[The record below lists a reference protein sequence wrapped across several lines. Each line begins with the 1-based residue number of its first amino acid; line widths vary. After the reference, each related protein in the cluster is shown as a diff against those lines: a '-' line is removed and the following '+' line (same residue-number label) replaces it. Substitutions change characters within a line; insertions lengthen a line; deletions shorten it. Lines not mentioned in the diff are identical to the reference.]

1 MMQETLQK
9 QRAFFHSGKTL
20 DLDWRIKQLQN
31 LKKSIKK
38 YEENLIW
45 ALRDDLGKSEFEAYT
60 TEISMVYDEINTAIK
75 HLPKWAE
82 IRVEG
87 GGGINQYPGKLL
99 SYAEPLGLVLIM
111 VSWNYPV
118 QLVFSPLTAAIAA
131 GNCAVIKPS
140 ERAPKTE
147 AVVKTILEE
156 TFAPEHVSLFTGGP
170 EVGKALLEEKFNHIF
185 FVGNSEVGK
194 EVMKKAAE
202 HLTPVT
208 LELGGKSPCIVDE
221 SADLEVAAKR
231 IVWGKCLNS
240 GQTCT
245 APDFLLVDKSVKEEL
260 VQHMIHYVQEFY
272 PGDIFTNEDYPHI
285 INEKELDRLTDMLEG
300 EHILYGGRSDK
311 ASLKLEP
318 TFVDQVDLSESK
330 LMKQEIFGPILPIFE
345 YEDLNKAIT
354 YLQNRPKP
362 VACYLFTRN
371 PEVEREVMG
380 RVPFGGGCINDTML
394 HTTGA
399 QIPFSGVG
407 ESGIGGGFHGKT
419 GFETFSH
426 RKVVLKQSNEIELPL
441 RYAPYKKKVRLA
453 RTLI

>member
-1 MMQETLQK
+1 MQEILQK
-9 QRAFFHSGKTL
+9 QREFFYSGVTL
-20 DLDWRIKQLQN
+20 DLEWRIKQLQN

-38 YEENLIW
+38 YEENLMW

-82 IRVEG
+82 IRVEA
-87 GGGINQYPGKLL
+87 GGGINQYPGRLL

-147 AVVKTILEE
+147 AVVRTILQE
-156 TFAPEHVSLFTGGP
+156 TFSPEYVSLFTGGP
-170 EVGKALLEEKFNHIF
+170 ETGKALLEEKFNHIF
-185 FVGNSEVGK
+185 FVGNSVVGK

-208 LELGGKSPCIVDE
+208 LELGGKSPCIVEE

-245 APDFLLVDKSVKEEL
+245 APDFLLVDHRVKDEL
-260 VQHMIHYVQEFY
+260 VKHMIRYVQEFY
-272 PGDIFTNEDYPHI
+272 PGDIFANDDYPHI
-285 INEKELDRLTDMLEG
+285 INETELDRLLALLDG
-300 EHILYGGRSDK
+300 EHVLYGGKVDRQR
-311 ASLKLEP
+311 LKMEP
-318 TFVDQVDLSESK
+318 TFVDEIDLSSSK
-330 LMKQEIFGPILPIFE
+330 LLQEEIFGPILPIVP
-345 YEDLNKAIT
+345 YENLDKAIQ
-354 YLQNRPKP
+354 YLQTRPKP

-371 PEVEREVMG
+371 PEVERAVMG

-441 RYAPYKKKVRLA
+441 RYAPYKKKVKLA